1 MSLFQL
7 KYAKNVLLHL
17 LFWVAVWFFFVY
29 FFSYNSADTRYI
41 SWFASFLLPLCVFT
55 SYFFVY
61 FLIPRYLFGKKYF
74 LFALY
79 TFYTL
84 VVSTYLIVLT
94 MIFSYVFLANFE
106 IALMPPMSKNYVF
119 ILILIYLVVAIVS
132 LVSLL
137 ENNFK
142 TLSRNKEL
150 ENKILAVQLKS
161 KEQELN
167 YLKRQIH
174 PHFLFNTLNTI
185 YGFALKKSDK
195 TQELILKL
203 SNLLDYILYEA
214 NKPLVSLKNEIIHI
228 KEYLE
233 LEKMRFRDT
242 LKIDFQAT
250 DLNEDVKIP
259 PMLFIPFVENAFK
272 HGSIVNEYLSLKIK
286 LEYRENTLN
295 FYVSNSIKN
304 EENKKTKEGIGLQNI
319 KKRLE
324 MYFADDYSLN
334 SKIIE
339 NKYIVELEIHIKQ

>member
-1 MSLFQL
+1 M
-7 KYAKNVLLHL
+7 
-17 LFWVAVWFFFVY
+17 
-29 FFSYNSADTRYI
+29 
-41 SWFASFLLPLCVFT
+41 
-55 SYFFVY
+55 
-61 FLIPRYLFGKKYF
+61 
-74 LFALY
+74 
-79 TFYTL
+79 
-84 VVSTYLIVLT
+84 VSTYLIVLT